1 MGMDEASAT
10 LRVRGLFANPDYALL
25 PGMFAHA
32 RVSPSQGPEQEALL
46 VPEVALG
53 SDQAG
58 RYVLVVD
65 NDNVVD
71 KRSVTVGP
79 ADGELRVIEKGL
91 APEDRVIVTGL
102 SRAVPG
108 EKVRTEA
115 VASAAPSKR
124 AEAVR

>member
-1 MGMDEASAT
+1 M
-10 LRVRGLFANPDYALL
+10 
-25 PGMFAHA
+25 
-32 RVSPSQGPEQEALL
+32 
-46 VPEVALG
+46 
-53 SDQAG
+53 
-58 RYVLVVD
+58 LVVD
-65 NDNVVD
+65 NDNVID

-108 EKVRTEA
+108 EKVRTET
-115 VASAAPSKR
+115 VASPAPSKR

>member
-1 MGMDEASAT
+1 
-10 LRVRGLFANPDYALL
+10 
-25 PGMFAHA
+25 GMFAHA

-46 VPEVALG
+46 VPEAALG

-65 NDNVVD
+65 NDNVID
-71 KRSVTVGP
+71 KRSGTVGP

-91 APEDRVIVTGL
+91 APEDRVIGTGV

-108 EKVRTEA
+108 EKVRADARARAT
-115 VASAAPSKR
+115 PSTR
-124 AEAVR
+124 AEAERRYRSSPSSCGSWP